1 MTSVLVVTAMDW
13 GVNMMHISIECG
25 GDMLEGL
32 NERQLIAASHVD
44 GPMLVNAGPGSGKTK
59 LVTNRISYLVNT
71 LNHPPSEILAL
82 TFTNAAAE
90 EMKARVYQVGGER
103 CYGVVVGTFHS
114 IFLRY
119 ILKPYEKHEF
129 FKSAGYPEG
138 FVTLDDDDKDKLID
152 EAISRLPTPLQSLL
166 DVMGI
171 KRKQVDAYM
180 SFKRAQ
186 GWTASDVARQLI
198 SANDNLKELFNDVTS
213 IAASMSPESEDD
225 QARDKI
231 REIFKENPFLKDA
244 LIVKTW
250 ATYDIACQ
258 EVNGIDFDQMLILSD
273 RLLKADVKVA
283 KSLGNRFKQIMLD
296 EFQDTCPVQFSIIQ
310 QIAKCQPKPFNL
322 MGVGDGRQ
330 SIYAFRAADLTIMTG
345 FPKMFENCPVVDLE
359 ENYRSSA
366 GIISAANKFAIQ
378 MAGQISDGQLLA
390 KGAFSHVEDKPE
402 LHHFMSDKT
411 EAAWISGKVVELIKE
426 GVSPSEIYILYRN
439 KALFREV
446 ESVFAGMGIDYQII
460 GNISFWESKEV
471 KDIVALLRVFAR
483 RQDTLAL
490 TRVID
495 SGASGITGATFKKH
509 MQANKMTAWD
519 ALDSKINHSPKSP
532 KAQQT
537 NTFIN
542 DLKEAKSRSQRA
554 CDWKSWAKEWSYNVF
569 IEENVPEEEARIS
582 VDKIIETMTEDDRQL
597 YLEVFTDP
605 NNGYKTKY
613 NELPLVSEIRA
624 FWHKHF
630 AGVLKEQDQKVWAK
644 KGLTEE
650 QQIEAWNRRQNNV
663 NTALDFIVRTIDS
676 GVLLEDA
683 VNEITLRTENAQ
695 QSSSESVQLM
705 TMHAAKGLEAK
716 YVFLLGV
723 EQENFIKS
731 DDATEDNIDEEGRIF
746 YVGMTRAKVKS
757 YMTTAAK
764 RMLNGKFV
772 QPTELDFLEVI
783 RPYLKE
789 FYHDDLTPVSENA
802 VKSSTMNSDELFNQL
817 RDMVSHDHH
826 AKTHTAGPVRP
837 AVQPAVEVAAQVAEC
852 QPMRARTNGRFRI

>member
-1 MTSVLVVTAMDW
+1 MGSILVVTVQDPN
-13 GVNMMHISIECG
+13 VNMMHVSIECG

-59 LVTNRISYLVNT
+59 LVTNRISHLVNT
-71 LNHPPSEILAL
+71 LKHAPSEILAL

-90 EMKARVYQVGGER
+90 EMKARVYQVGGGQ

-171 KRKQVDAYM
+171 KRKQVDSYM

-213 IAASMSPESEDD
+213 LAASLSPESEDD
-225 QARDKI
+225 QSRDRI
-231 REIFKENPFLKDA
+231 RDIFKENPFLKDA

-273 RLLKADVKVA
+273 RLLKADPRVA
-283 KSLGNRFKQIMLD
+283 KSLGNRFKHIMLD
-296 EFQDTCPVQFSIIQ
+296 EFQDTCPVQFSIIR
-310 QIAKCQPKPFNL
+310 QIASCQPKPFNL

-366 GIISAANKFAIQ
+366 GIISAANKFAVQ

-390 KGAFSHVEDKPE
+390 KGAFSHLKDKPE
-402 LHHFMSDKT
+402 LHHFISDKT
-411 EAAWISGKVVELIKE
+411 EAAWISGKVVELIKG

-446 ESVFAGMGIDYQII
+446 EAVFAGMGIDYQII

-483 RQDTLAL
+483 KQDTLAL

-509 MQANKMTAWD
+509 MQANKMTAWE
-519 ALDSKINHSPKSP
+519 ALESKVNHAPKSP

-537 NTFIN
+537 NTFIH
-542 DLKEAKSRSQRA
+542 DLKEAKAKSQRA
-554 CDWKSWAKEWSYNVF
+554 CDWKSWAKEWSYDVF
-569 IEENVPEEEARIS
+569 IEENVPAEEARVS

-605 NNGYKTKY
+605 KNGYKTKY
-613 NELPLVSEIRA
+613 KELSLVSEIRS

-630 AGVLKEQDQKVWAK
+630 ASVLKEQDQKVWAK
-644 KGLTEE
+644 KGLNEE

-663 NTALDFIVRTIDS
+663 NTALDFIVRTIES

-695 QSSSESVQLM
+695 QSSSESVQFM

-716 YVFLLGV
+716 HVFLLGV

-746 YVGMTRAKVKS
+746 YVGLTRGKVQS

-772 QPTELDFLEVI
+772 QPTELDFLNVI
-783 RPYLKE
+783 RPCLKE
-789 FYHDDLTPVSENA
+789 FYHDDLTPVAENA

-817 RDMVSHDHH
+817 RDMVSHDHN
-826 AKTHTAGPVRP
+826 ATARSTPPVRP
-837 AVQPAVEVAAQVAEC
+837 SASPAVEVVGQTSG
-852 QPMRARTNGRFRI
+852 QSGHPRTNSRFRF

>member
-1 MTSVLVVTAMDW
+1 
-13 GVNMMHISIECG
+13 
-25 GDMLEGL
+25 MLEGL

-90 EMKARVYQVGGER
+90 EMKARVYQVGGDR

-171 KRKQVDAYM
+171 KRKQVDAFM

-198 SANDNLKELFNDVTS
+198 STNDNLKDLFNDVTS
-213 IAASMSPESEDD
+213 MAASLSPESEDEH
-225 QARDKI
+225 ARDDI
-231 REIFKENPFLKDA
+231 INIFKENPFLKDA

-250 ATYDIACQ
+250 ATYDAACQ

-273 RLLKADVKVA
+273 RLLKADPKVA
-283 KSLGNRFKQIMLD
+283 KSLGYRFKHIMLD
-296 EFQDTCPVQFSIIQ
+296 EFQDTCPVQFSIIK
-310 QIAKCQPKPFNL
+310 QIASRQPKPFNL

-345 FPKMFENCPVVDLE
+345 FPQMFDNCPVVDLE

-378 MAGQISDGQLLA
+378 MPGQISDGQLLA
-390 KGAFSHVEDKPE
+390 KGAFSHIEDKPE

-411 EAAWISGKVVELIKE
+411 EAAWISGKVTELIKS
-426 GVSPSEIYILYRN
+426 GVSPSEIYVLYRN

-471 KDIVALLRVFAR
+471 KDVVAILRVFAR

-490 TRVID
+490 TRLID

-509 MQANKMTAWD
+509 MQANRMTAWE
-519 ALDSKINHSPKSP
+519 ALDSKVNPVPKSP

-537 NTFIN
+537 NTFIH
-542 DLKEAKSRSQRA
+542 DLKEAKSRSQKA
-554 CDWKSWAKEWSYNVF
+554 CDWKSWAKEWSYDVF
-569 IEENVPEEEARIS
+569 IEEKIPVDEAASS

-597 YLEVFTDP
+597 YLEVFVDP
-605 NNGYKTKY
+605 QNGYKTKY
-613 NELPLVSEIRA
+613 KELPIASEIRSL
-624 FWHKHF
+624 WHKHF
-630 AGVLKEQDQKVWAK
+630 ASVLREQDQKVWAK
-644 KGLTEE
+644 KGLSEE

-663 NTALDFIVRTIDS
+663 NTAIDFIIRTIES

-695 QSSSESVQLM
+695 QSSAECVQFM

-716 YVFLLGV
+716 HVFLLGV

-731 DDATEDNIDEEGRIF
+731 DDATDENIDEEGRIL
-746 YVGMTRAKVKS
+746 YVGLTRGKIQS
-757 YMTTAAK
+757 YLTTAAK

-772 QPTELDFLEVI
+772 QPTELDFLDVI
-783 RPYLKE
+783 KPCLKE
-789 FYHDDLTPVSENA
+789 FYHDDLAPVSKEDAQSN
-802 VKSSTMNSDELFNQL
+802 TMNSDELFNQL
-817 RDMVSHDHH
+817 RDMISHEQRVD
-826 AKTHTAGPVRP
+826 ARSKVPSKSSMPVATDV
-837 AVQPAVEVAAQVAEC
+837 AVQPSER
-852 QPMRARTNGRFRI
+852 PLTRPRSSGRFRL

>member
-1 MTSVLVVTAMDW
+1 
-13 GVNMMHISIECG
+13 MMHISIECG

-90 EMKARVYQVGGER
+90 EMKARVYQVGGDR

-171 KRKQVDAYM
+171 KRKQVDAFM

-198 SANDNLKELFNDVTS
+198 STNDNLKDLFNDVTS
-213 IAASMSPESEDD
+213 MAASLSPESEDEH
-225 QARDKI
+225 ARDDI
-231 REIFKENPFLKDA
+231 INIFKENPFLKDA

-250 ATYDIACQ
+250 ATYDTACQ

-273 RLLKADVKVA
+273 RLLKADPKVA
-283 KSLGNRFKQIMLD
+283 KSLGYRFKHIMLD
-296 EFQDTCPVQFSIIQ
+296 EFQDTCPVQFSIIK
-310 QIAKCQPKPFNL
+310 QIASRQPKPFNL

-345 FPKMFENCPVVDLE
+345 FPQMFDNCPVVDLE

-378 MAGQISDGQLLA
+378 MPGQISDGQLLA
-390 KGAFSHVEDKPE
+390 KGAFSHIEDKPE

-411 EAAWISGKVVELIKE
+411 EAAWISGKVTELIKS
-426 GVSPSEIYILYRN
+426 GVSPSEIYVLYRN

-471 KDIVALLRVFAR
+471 KDVVAILRVFAR

-490 TRVID
+490 TRLID

-509 MQANKMTAWD
+509 MQANRMTAWE
-519 ALDSKINHSPKSP
+519 ALDSKVNPVPKSP

-537 NTFIN
+537 NTFIH
-542 DLKEAKSRSQRA
+542 DLKEAKSRSQKA
-554 CDWKSWAKEWSYNVF
+554 CDWKSWAKEWSYDVF
-569 IEENVPEEEARIS
+569 IEEKIPVDEAASS

-597 YLEVFTDP
+597 YLEVFVDP
-605 NNGYKTKY
+605 QNGYKTKY
-613 NELPLVSEIRA
+613 KELPIASEIRSL
-624 FWHKHF
+624 WHKHF
-630 AGVLKEQDQKVWAK
+630 ASVLREQDQKVWAK
-644 KGLTEE
+644 KGLSEE

-663 NTALDFIVRTIDS
+663 NTAIDFIIRTIES

-695 QSSSESVQLM
+695 QSSAECVQFM

-716 YVFLLGV
+716 HVFLLGV

-731 DDATEDNIDEEGRIF
+731 DDATDENIDEEGRIL
-746 YVGMTRAKVKS
+746 YVGLTRGKIQS
-757 YMTTAAK
+757 YLTTAAK

-772 QPTELDFLEVI
+772 QPTELDFLDVI
-783 RPYLKE
+783 KPCLKE
-789 FYHDDLTPVSENA
+789 FYHDDLAPVSKEDAQSN
-802 VKSSTMNSDELFNQL
+802 TMNSDELFNQL
-817 RDMVSHDHH
+817 RDMISHEQRVD
-826 AKTHTAGPVRP
+826 ARSKVPSKPSMPVATDV
-837 AVQPAVEVAAQVAEC
+837 AVQPSER
-852 QPMRARTNGRFRI
+852 PLTRPRSSGRFRL

>member
-1 MTSVLVVTAMDW
+1 
-13 GVNMMHISIECG
+13 MMHISIECG

-90 EMKARVYQVGGER
+90 EMKARVYQVGGDR

-171 KRKQVDAYM
+171 KRKQVDAFM

-198 SANDNLKELFNDVTS
+198 STNDNLKDLFNDVTS
-213 IAASMSPESEDD
+213 MAASLSPESEDEH
-225 QARDKI
+225 ARDDI
-231 REIFKENPFLKDA
+231 INIFKENPFLKDA

-250 ATYDIACQ
+250 ATYDTACQ

-273 RLLKADVKVA
+273 RLLKADPKVA
-283 KSLGNRFKQIMLD
+283 KSLGYRFKHIMLD
-296 EFQDTCPVQFSIIQ
+296 EFQDTCPVQFSIIK
-310 QIAKCQPKPFNL
+310 QIASRQPKPFNL

-345 FPKMFENCPVVDLE
+345 FPQMFDNCPVVDLE

-378 MAGQISDGQLLA
+378 MPGQISDGQLLA
-390 KGAFSHVEDKPE
+390 KGAFSHIEDKPE

-411 EAAWISGKVVELIKE
+411 EAAWISGKVTELIKS
-426 GVSPSEIYILYRN
+426 GVSPSEIYVLYRN

-471 KDIVALLRVFAR
+471 KDVVAILRVFAR

-490 TRVID
+490 TRLID

-509 MQANKMTAWD
+509 MQANRMTAWE
-519 ALDSKINHSPKSP
+519 ALDSKVNPVPKSP

-537 NTFIN
+537 NTFIH
-542 DLKEAKSRSQRA
+542 DLKEAKSRSQKA
-554 CDWKSWAKEWSYNVF
+554 CDWKSWAKEWSYDVF
-569 IEENVPEEEARIS
+569 IEEKIPVDEAASS

-597 YLEVFTDP
+597 YLEVFVDP
-605 NNGYKTKY
+605 QNGYKTKY
-613 NELPLVSEIRA
+613 KELPIASEIRSL
-624 FWHKHF
+624 WHKHF
-630 AGVLKEQDQKVWAK
+630 ASVLREQDQKVWAK
-644 KGLTEE
+644 KGLSEE

-663 NTALDFIVRTIDS
+663 NTAIDFIIRTIES

-695 QSSSESVQLM
+695 QSSAECVQFM

-716 YVFLLGV
+716 HVFLLGV

-731 DDATEDNIDEEGRIF
+731 DDATDENIDEEGRIL
-746 YVGMTRAKVKS
+746 YVGLTRGKIQS
-757 YMTTAAK
+757 YLTTAAK

-772 QPTELDFLEVI
+772 QPTELDFLDVI
-783 RPYLKE
+783 KPCLKE
-789 FYHDDLTPVSENA
+789 FYHDDLAPVSKEDAQSN
-802 VKSSTMNSDELFNQL
+802 TMNSDELFNQL
-817 RDMVSHDHH
+817 RDMISHEQRVD
-826 AKTHTAGPVRP
+826 ARSKVPSKSSMPVATDV
-837 AVQPAVEVAAQVAEC
+837 AVQPSER
-852 QPMRARTNGRFRI
+852 PLTRPRSSGRFRL

>member
-1 MTSVLVVTAMDW
+1 
-13 GVNMMHISIECG
+13 MMHISIECG

-90 EMKARVYQVGGER
+90 EMKARVYQVGGDR

-171 KRKQVDAYM
+171 KRKQVDAFM

-198 SANDNLKELFNDVTS
+198 STNDNLKDLFNDVTS
-213 IAASMSPESEDD
+213 MAASLSPESEDEH
-225 QARDKI
+225 ARDDI
-231 REIFKENPFLKDA
+231 ISIFKENPFLKDA

-250 ATYDIACQ
+250 ATYDTACQ

-273 RLLKADVKVA
+273 RLLKADPKVA
-283 KSLGNRFKQIMLD
+283 KSLGYRFKHIMLD
-296 EFQDTCPVQFSIIQ
+296 EFQDTCPVQFSIIK
-310 QIAKCQPKPFNL
+310 QIASRQPKPFNL

-345 FPKMFENCPVVDLE
+345 FPQMFDNCPVVDLE

-378 MAGQISDGQLLA
+378 MPGQISDGQLLA
-390 KGAFSHVEDKPE
+390 KGAFSHIEDKPE

-411 EAAWISGKVVELIKE
+411 EAAWISGKVTELIKS
-426 GVSPSEIYILYRN
+426 GVSPSEIYVLYRN

-471 KDIVALLRVFAR
+471 KDVVAILRVFAR

-490 TRVID
+490 TRLID

-509 MQANKMTAWD
+509 MQANRMTAWE
-519 ALDSKINHSPKSP
+519 ALDSKVNPVSKSP

-537 NTFIN
+537 NTFIH
-542 DLKEAKSRSQRA
+542 DLKEAKSRSQKA
-554 CDWKSWAKEWSYNVF
+554 CDWKSWAKEWSYDVF
-569 IEENVPEEEARIS
+569 IEEKIPVDEAASS

-597 YLEVFTDP
+597 YLEVFVDP
-605 NNGYKTKY
+605 QNGYKTKY
-613 NELPLVSEIRA
+613 KELPIASEIRSL
-624 FWHKHF
+624 WHKHF
-630 AGVLKEQDQKVWAK
+630 ASVLREQDQKVWAK
-644 KGLTEE
+644 KGLSEE

-663 NTALDFIVRTIDS
+663 NTAIDFIIRTIES

-695 QSSSESVQLM
+695 QSSTECVQFM

-716 YVFLLGV
+716 HVFLLGV

-731 DDATEDNIDEEGRIF
+731 DDATDENIDEEGRIL
-746 YVGMTRAKVKS
+746 YVGLTRGKIQS
-757 YMTTAAK
+757 YLTTAAK

-772 QPTELDFLEVI
+772 QPTELDFLDVI
-783 RPYLKE
+783 KPCLKE
-789 FYHDDLTPVSENA
+789 FYHDDLAPVSKEDAQSN
-802 VKSSTMNSDELFNQL
+802 TMNSDELFNQL
-817 RDMVSHDHH
+817 RDMISHEQRVD
-826 AKTHTAGPVRP
+826 ARSKVPSKSSMPVATDV
-837 AVQPAVEVAAQVAEC
+837 AVQPSER
-852 QPMRARTNGRFRI
+852 PLTRPRSSGRFRL

>member
-1 MTSVLVVTAMDW
+1 
-13 GVNMMHISIECG
+13 
-25 GDMLEGL
+25 MLEGL

-90 EMKARVYQVGGER
+90 EMKARVYQVGGDR

-171 KRKQVDAYM
+171 KRKQVDAFM

-198 SANDNLKELFNDVTS
+198 STNDNLKDLFNDVTS
-213 IAASMSPESEDD
+213 MAASLSPESEDEH
-225 QARDKI
+225 ARDDI
-231 REIFKENPFLKDA
+231 INIFKENPFLKDA

-250 ATYDIACQ
+250 ATYDTACQ

-273 RLLKADVKVA
+273 RLLKADPRVA
-283 KSLGNRFKQIMLD
+283 KSLGYRFKHIMLD
-296 EFQDTCPVQFSIIQ
+296 EFQDTCPVQFSIIK
-310 QIAKCQPKPFNL
+310 QIASRQPKPFNL

-345 FPKMFENCPVVDLE
+345 FPQMFDNCPVVDLE

-378 MAGQISDGQLLA
+378 MPGQISDGQLLA
-390 KGAFSHVEDKPE
+390 KGAFSHIEDKPE

-411 EAAWISGKVVELIKE
+411 EAAWISGKVTELIKS
-426 GVSPSEIYILYRN
+426 GVSPSEIYVLYRN

-471 KDIVALLRVFAR
+471 KDVVAILRVFAR
-483 RQDTLAL
+483 KQDTLAL
-490 TRVID
+490 TRLID

-509 MQANKMTAWD
+509 MQANRMTAWE
-519 ALDSKINHSPKSP
+519 ALDSKVNPVPKSP

-537 NTFIN
+537 NTFIH
-542 DLKEAKSRSQRA
+542 DLKEAKSRSQKA
-554 CDWKSWAKEWSYNVF
+554 CDWKSWAKEWSYDVF
-569 IEENVPEEEARIS
+569 IEEKIPVDEAASS

-597 YLEVFTDP
+597 YLEVFVDP
-605 NNGYKTKY
+605 QNGYKTKY
-613 NELPLVSEIRA
+613 KELPIASEIRSL
-624 FWHKHF
+624 WHKHF
-630 AGVLKEQDQKVWAK
+630 ASVLREQDQKVWAK
-644 KGLTEE
+644 KGLSEE

-663 NTALDFIVRTIDS
+663 NTAIDFIIRTIES

-695 QSSSESVQLM
+695 QSSAECVQFM

-716 YVFLLGV
+716 HVFLLGV

-731 DDATEDNIDEEGRIF
+731 DDATDENIDEEGRIL
-746 YVGMTRAKVKS
+746 YVGLTRGKIQS
-757 YMTTAAK
+757 YLTTAAK

-772 QPTELDFLEVI
+772 QPTELDFLDVI
-783 RPYLKE
+783 KPCLKE
-789 FYHDDLTPVSENA
+789 FYHDDLAPVSKEDAQSN
-802 VKSSTMNSDELFNQL
+802 TMNSDELFNQL
-817 RDMVSHDHH
+817 RDMISHEQRVD
-826 AKTHTAGPVRP
+826 ARSKVPSKSSMPVATDV
-837 AVQPAVEVAAQVAEC
+837 AVQPSER
-852 QPMRARTNGRFRI
+852 PLTRPRSSGRFRL

>member
-1 MTSVLVVTAMDW
+1 
-13 GVNMMHISIECG
+13 
-25 GDMLEGL
+25 MLEGL

-171 KRKQVDAYM
+171 KRKQVDTFM

-198 SANDNLKELFNDVTS
+198 STNDNLKDLFNDVTS
-213 IAASMSPESEDD
+213 MAASLSPESEDEH
-225 QARDKI
+225 ARDDI
-231 REIFKENPFLKDA
+231 INIFKENPFLKDA

-250 ATYDIACQ
+250 ATYDVACQ

-273 RLLKADVKVA
+273 RLLKADPRVA
-283 KSLGNRFKQIMLD
+283 KSLGYRFKHIMLD
-296 EFQDTCPVQFSIIQ
+296 EFQDTCPVQFSIIM
-310 QIAKCQPKPFNL
+310 QIASRQPKPFNL

-330 SIYAFRAADLTIMTG
+330 SIYGFRAADLTIMTG
-345 FPKMFENCPVVDLE
+345 FPQMFDNCPIVDLE

-366 GIISAANKFAIQ
+366 GIISVANKFAIQ
-378 MAGQISDGQLLA
+378 MPGQISDGQLLA
-390 KGAFSHVEDKPE
+390 KGAFSHIEDKPE

-411 EAAWISGKVVELIKE
+411 EAAWISGKVTELIKS
-426 GVSPSEIYILYRN
+426 GVSPSEIYVLYRN
-439 KALFREV
+439 KTLFREV

-471 KDIVALLRVFAR
+471 KDIVAILRVFAR

-490 TRVID
+490 TRLID

-509 MQANKMTAWD
+509 MQANKMTAWE
-519 ALDSKINHSPKSP
+519 ALDSKVNHAPKSP

-537 NTFIN
+537 NTFIH
-542 DLKEAKSRSQRA
+542 DLKEAKSRSQKA
-554 CDWKSWAKEWSYNVF
+554 CDWKSWAKEWSYDVF
-569 IEENVPEEEARIS
+569 IEEKIPVDEAVSS

-597 YLEVFTDP
+597 YLEVFVDP
-605 NNGYKTKY
+605 QNGYKTKY
-613 NELPLVSEIRA
+613 KELPIASEIRS

-630 AGVLKEQDQKVWAK
+630 ASVLREQDQKVWAK
-644 KGLTEE
+644 KGLNEE

-663 NTALDFIVRTIDS
+663 NTAIDFIVRTIES

-695 QSSSESVQLM
+695 QSSAECVQLM

-716 YVFLLGV
+716 HVFLLGV

-731 DDATEDNIDEEGRIF
+731 DDATDENIDEEGRIL
-746 YVGMTRAKVKS
+746 YVGLTRGKVQS
-757 YMTTAAK
+757 YLTTAAK

-772 QPTELDFLEVI
+772 QPTELDFLNVI
-783 RPYLKE
+783 KPFLKE
-789 FYHDDLTPVSENA
+789 FYHDDLAPVSKEA
-802 VKSSTMNSDELFNQL
+802 VQSNTMNSDELFNQL
-817 RDMVSHDHH
+817 RDMISHDQHVD
-826 AKTHTAGPVRP
+826 ARSKVPSKSSMPVATDV
-837 AVQPAVEVAAQVAEC
+837 AVQPSER
-852 QPMRARTNGRFRI
+852 PLTRPRSSGRFRL

>member
-1 MTSVLVVTAMDW
+1 
-13 GVNMMHISIECG
+13 MMHISIECG

-90 EMKARVYQVGGER
+90 EMKARVYQVGGDR

-171 KRKQVDAYM
+171 KRKQVDAFM

-198 SANDNLKELFNDVTS
+198 STNDNLKDLFNDVTS
-213 IAASMSPESEDD
+213 MAASLSPESEDEH
-225 QARDKI
+225 ARDDI
-231 REIFKENPFLKDA
+231 ISIFKENPFLKDA

-250 ATYDIACQ
+250 ATYDTACQ

-273 RLLKADVKVA
+273 RLLKADPKVA
-283 KSLGNRFKQIMLD
+283 KSLGYRFKHIMLD
-296 EFQDTCPVQFSIIQ
+296 EFQDTCPVQFSIIK
-310 QIAKCQPKPFNL
+310 QIASRQPKPFNL

-345 FPKMFENCPVVDLE
+345 FPQMFDNCPVVDLE

-378 MAGQISDGQLLA
+378 MPGQISDGQLLA
-390 KGAFSHVEDKPE
+390 KGAFSHIEDKPE

-411 EAAWISGKVVELIKE
+411 EAAWISGKVTELIKS
-426 GVSPSEIYILYRN
+426 GVSPSEIYVLYRN

-471 KDIVALLRVFAR
+471 KDVVAILRVFAR

-490 TRVID
+490 TRLID

-509 MQANKMTAWD
+509 MQANRMTAWE
-519 ALDSKINHSPKSP
+519 ALDSKVNPVPKSP

-537 NTFIN
+537 NTFIH
-542 DLKEAKSRSQRA
+542 DLKEAKSRSQKA
-554 CDWKSWAKEWSYNVF
+554 CDWKSWAKEWSYDVF
-569 IEENVPEEEARIS
+569 IEEKIPVDEAASS

-597 YLEVFTDP
+597 YLEVFVDP
-605 NNGYKTKY
+605 QNGYKTKY
-613 NELPLVSEIRA
+613 KELPIASEIRSL
-624 FWHKHF
+624 WHKHF
-630 AGVLKEQDQKVWAK
+630 ASVLREQDQKVWAK
-644 KGLTEE
+644 KGLSEE

-663 NTALDFIVRTIDS
+663 NTAIDFIIRTIES

-695 QSSSESVQLM
+695 QSSAECVQFM

-716 YVFLLGV
+716 HVFLLGV

-731 DDATEDNIDEEGRIF
+731 DDATDENIDEEGRIL
-746 YVGMTRAKVKS
+746 YVGLTRGKIQS
-757 YMTTAAK
+757 YLTTAAK

-772 QPTELDFLEVI
+772 QPTELDFLDVI
-783 RPYLKE
+783 KPCLKE
-789 FYHDDLTPVSENA
+789 FYHDDLAPVSKEDAQSN
-802 VKSSTMNSDELFNQL
+802 TMNSDELFNQL
-817 RDMVSHDHH
+817 RDMISHEQRVD
-826 AKTHTAGPVRP
+826 ARSKVPSKSSMPVATDV
-837 AVQPAVEVAAQVAEC
+837 AVQPSER
-852 QPMRARTNGRFRI
+852 PLTRPRSSGRFRL